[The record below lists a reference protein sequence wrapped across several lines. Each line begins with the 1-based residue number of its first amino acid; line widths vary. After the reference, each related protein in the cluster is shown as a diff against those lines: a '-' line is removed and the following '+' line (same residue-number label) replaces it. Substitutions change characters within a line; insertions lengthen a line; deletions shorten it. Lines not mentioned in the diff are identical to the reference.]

1 MWWCL
6 VLIGAAWLLGQTQFG
21 NWIFATGGEK
31 ERARRS
37 GVRTTYVKIILYVC
51 SALGATFVGVLQA
64 VEYNTG
70 DAMNGQGYVFEAP
83 IVVVIGGVLLTG
95 GYGTVIGVG
104 IGTLIYGIVNAG
116 LFYTG
121 WDTNYAEVVIGTL
134 LVVAVLTN
142 DTVRRLALRGVRPR
156 GGQ

>member
-1 MWWCL
+1 
-6 VLIGAAWLLGQTQFG
+6 
-21 NWIFATGGEK
+21 
-31 ERARRS
+31 
-37 GVRTTYVKIILYVC
+37 
-51 SALGATFVGVLQA
+51 
-64 VEYNTG
+64 
-70 DAMNGQGYVFEAP
+70 MNGQGYVFEAP

-142 DTVRRLALRGVRPR
+142 DTVRRLALRGVRPK
-156 GGQ
+156 GGR